1 MRGYCSP
8 CTSTCSVAG
17 HVMRKFP
24 HRLLYKV
31 CTCSYTCVYMLCTV
45 DLVDS
50 PTGMSSSFLPNPSPN
65 SPSFFS
71 SSLPSPPWQP
81 RKQTSYTRSTLA
93 HVNIAHV
100 WFLLECCT
108 YNCLQLPRDTC
119 RHSPCVIFA
128 RMLHLQMFTTSSR
141 ATPWGPDT
149 TTSTELL
156 PFPSHRPSLLA
167 IRNGPTV
174 GMQLAL
180 NKHVLTVILHTVLY
194 TTWLQY
200 SLFTV
205 ITLMA
210 IIVSEYHVL
219 LRSRCR

>member
-108 YNCLQLPRDTC
+108 YNYLQLPRDTC
-119 RHSPCVIFA
+119 RHSPFCQNVAPTNVYNF
-128 RMLHLQMFTTSSR
+128 LPS
-141 ATPWGPDT
+141 DT
-149 TTSTELL
+149 MRTWHNHIHRTLTIPL
-156 PFPSHRPSLLA
+156 PSA
-167 IRNGPTV
+167 ITAGYQEWTN
-174 GMQLAL
+174 
-180 NKHVLTVILHTVLY
+180 
-194 TTWLQY
+194 
-200 SLFTV
+200 
-205 ITLMA
+205 
-210 IIVSEYHVL
+210 
-219 LRSRCR
+219 CRYAAGSQ